1 MEKSKIFLLV
11 DATSVSSIFSL
22 QQFPA
27 TYRHNFNG
35 YPHIFDN
42 ARPEY
47 DVVYYGFK
55 MAACEPELE
64 ITFLTVGDRNASPK
78 VAHAPTFSFTPD
90 FDLTLPDDGRR

>member
-1 MEKSKIFLLV
+1 MQPPWKKSKIFLLV

-55 MAACEPELE
+55 MAVCEPELE
-64 ITFLTVGDRNASPK
+64 ITV
-78 VAHAPTFSFTPD
+78 
-90 FDLTLPDDGRR
+90 